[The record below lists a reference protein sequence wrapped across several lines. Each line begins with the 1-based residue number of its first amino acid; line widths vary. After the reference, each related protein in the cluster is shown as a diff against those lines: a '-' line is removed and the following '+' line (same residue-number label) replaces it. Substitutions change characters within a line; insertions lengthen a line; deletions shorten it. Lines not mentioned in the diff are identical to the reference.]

1 MKSPARTA
9 GEYGDFGVGT
19 PGGMILSIMFSF
31 SSMAFRFK
39 EALRF
44 HRRHAAGARRR
55 DRLAVGTILHVAG
68 VKNSGDVSP
77 RAAFGK
83 NVAVGVG
90 LDLTLEH
97 GRVGDMPDGDEE
109 SVHLLLPNRAGRQVA
124 QPRSADQVGGD
135 IENIFYHGVE
145 QELDLGVGADAVEH
159 DFGRAKLIA
168 AMHQR

>member
-44 HRRHAAGARRR
+44 HRGHAAGARRR

-68 VKNSGDVSP
+68 VKNSGDVRP
-77 RAAFGK
+77 PAAFGQ
-83 NVAVGVG
+83 NLAVVVA
-90 LDLTLEH
+90 LDLTLH
-97 GRVGDMPDGDEE
+97 HAHVC
-109 SVHLLLPNRAGRQVA
+109 H
-124 QPRSADQVGGD
+124 
-135 IENIFYHGVE
+135 I
-145 QELDLGVGADAVEH
+145 
-159 DFGRAKLIA
+159 
-168 AMHQR
+168 